1 MFSSV
6 TLLSHPC
13 VLRDLIDRFSI
24 LFLEDVFMISSFT
37 YFCIISSSHFL
48 DIFGNLKSE
57 VF

>member
-1 MFSSV
+1 MFLSV

-24 LFLEDVFMISSFT
+24 LFFEDVMMISSFT

-48 DIFGNLKSE
+48 DIFGYLKYE
-57 VF
+57 LF